1 MNKKQTFSMVY
12 LILLSLIVGGAILL
26 SKPSQT
32 DTSLNKENNN
42 AQLQSASDDIK
53 KASTSSLENA
63 KSNKSSMVQSDD
75 QLNVQTKLP
84 SKQSQVKNDLRKEPI
99 EVSNNSAEI
108 NLKASLNENST
119 GEASLNLEY
128 RLNGKNVTKIIG
140 TSNISEL
147 RNIFKFREKAK
158 SGYAVKSLTLN
169 PTMNKIY
176 FMVEGK
182 KTDNMTQTTVY
193 SYNLKTG
200 ELKKLFYDEG
210 AFSTFFIN
218 NDGKH
223 NAFSFVTSD
232 KKGIVNTNCFLMLLN
247 CEEDSFNINCNKDSS
262 GNTIGMSSSNYIYGY
277 EVQGWKDAK
286 LLKLKKV
293 VIPKDGSNN
302 SYSLNVI
309 LNLEDYSISDQ

>member
-1 MNKKQTFSMVY
+1 MNKKHTFSMIY
-12 LILLSLIVGGAILL
+12 LILLSFIVGGAILL

-32 DTSLNKENNN
+32 EITLNKDKNN

-53 KASTSSLENA
+53 KASTSSLDNA
-63 KSNKSSMVQSDD
+63 KTNKSSMVQSDD
-75 QLNVQTKLP
+75 RMNVQTRLP
-84 SKQSQVKNDLRKEPI
+84 SNQSQVKNDLKKEPI
-99 EVSNNSAEI
+99 EVFNNSPEI

-128 RLNGKNVTKIIG
+128 RLNGKNATKIIG
-140 TSNISEL
+140 TNSISEL
-147 RNIFKFREKAK
+147 RNIFRFREKAK

-169 PTMNKIY
+169 STMNKVY
-176 FMVEGK
+176 FMVQGK

-193 SYNLKTG
+193 LYNLKTG
-200 ELKKLFYDEG
+200 ELKKLLYDEG
-210 AFSTFFIN
+210 AFSGFFIN
-218 NDGKH
+218 KDGKH
-223 NAFSFVTSD
+223 NAFSFVTSN

-247 CEEDSFNINCNKDSS
+247 CEDDSFVINCNKDSS
-262 GNTIGMSSSNYIYGY
+262 GNTIGMTSSNYIYGY

-286 LLKLKKV
+286 LLKLKKC
-293 VIPKDGSNN
+293 VIPKDGSNK